1 MVGTPPDAFASAGF
15 AHPTAVPERHYFSA
29 PCPRAAPG
37 EAARRSR
44 VDTPPSADYNAALAR
59 PRLRAR
65 RGAQVAQ
72 LVEHA
77 TENRSVGGS
86 IPPLGTIRTAI
97 FRLSV
102 AGRHGLPCTIES
114 CSWRVNLRPF
124 SSHFLPYE

>member
-86 IPPLGTIRTAI
+86 IPPLGTTL
-97 FRLSV
+97 RLWPDWYQPRACPRLASRAV
-102 AGRHGLPCTIES
+102 PASIS
-114 CSWRVNLRPF
+114 ARVF
-124 SSHFLPYE
+124 